1 MFCASR
7 LGVCVHHIPNLG
19 QRSKCVFL
27 ALVSDCG
34 GVLVDAFVGQGSE
47 KFKGLAVCLKQY
59 FDFPARWMT
68 FCCVLLWVLDKIFV
82 CLRNVF
88 FALLFCYSF
97 YFVWLSQP
105 LGWFCL
111 CNFDFVEW
119 KYLLF
124 SLHFDCNVLFFFT
137 ICLFGVFSILFNLK
151 TLCLQSRM
159 LNSYKWLKMKKVKVV
174 ICIMLLF
181 ILLSLCVCVFY
192 WVI

>member
-1 MFCASR
+1 MR
-7 LGVCVHHIPNLG
+7 V
-19 QRSKCVFL
+19 Q
-27 ALVSDCG
+27 
-34 GVLVDAFVGQGSE
+34 FVGQGSG
-47 KFKGLAVCLKQY
+47 KFKGLAVFMKQY

-68 FCCVLLWVLDKIFV
+68 FCVFCVLDKFF
-82 CLRNVF
+82 LRNVF

-124 SLHFDCNVLFFFT
+124 SLHFDCNVLFFALRYVYLVCF
-137 ICLFGVFSILFNLK
+137 LFYFNLK

-174 ICIMLLF
+174 ICIVLLF
-181 ILLSLCVCVFY
+181 ILLSLCVCVVLGNLTITSSGHLVLSFLH
-192 WVI
+192 

>member
-19 QRSKCVFL
+19 QRNKCVFL

-124 SLHFDCNVLFFFT
+124 SLHFDCNVLFFVLRYVYLVCF
-137 ICLFGVFSILFNLK
+137 LFYLIWKHFAFSRECW
-151 TLCLQSRM
+151 TLI
-159 LNSYKWLKMKKVKVV
+159 NGWKWRRWKLWYAS
-174 ICIMLLF
+174 CCF
-181 ILLSLCVCVFY
+181 SFYFPCVF
-192 WVI
+192 VCSIG